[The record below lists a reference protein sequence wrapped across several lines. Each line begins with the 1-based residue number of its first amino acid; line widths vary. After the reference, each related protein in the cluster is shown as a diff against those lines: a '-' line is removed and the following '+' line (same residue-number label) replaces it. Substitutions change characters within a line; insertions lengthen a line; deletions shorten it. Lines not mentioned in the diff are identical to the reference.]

1 MCYHNHYKKNGGD
14 KMSYE
19 LILSGSIIF
28 VLSIAIPIIFV
39 ATKNLGPKNSNV
51 KNKNLV
57 YESGVSTPVGVPTQ
71 KHNVRFY
78 LVAILFII
86 FDVEIIFL
94 FPWSVNVRELGVLGL
109 VEIFLFVFLLVA
121 GLVYVYMKKALK
133 WQ

>member
-1 MCYHNHYKKNGGD
+1 
-14 KMSYE
+14 MSYE
-19 LILSGSIIF
+19 LMLSGTVIF
-28 VLSIAIPIIFV
+28 ILAIAIPIIFV
-39 ATKNLGPKNSNV
+39 ATKNLGPKNPNV

-57 YESGVSTPVGVPTQ
+57 YESGVSTPVGAPTQ

-94 FPWSVNVRELGVLGL
+94 FPWAVNVRELGALGL

>member
-1 MCYHNHYKKNGGD
+1 
-14 KMSYE
+14 MSGQ
-19 LILSGSIIF
+19 LLLSGTIIF
-28 VLSIAIPIIFV
+28 IIAVAIPAIFV
-39 ATKNLGPKNSNV
+39 ATKNLGPKNPNV
-51 KNKNLV
+51 KNKNLT
-57 YESGVSTPVGVPTQ
+57 YESGVSTPVGWAGS

-94 FPWSVNVRELGVLGL
+94 FPWAVNVRELGVLGL
-109 VEIFLFVFLLVA
+109 VEIFLFIFLLVA

>member
-1 MCYHNHYKKNGGD
+1 
-14 KMSYE
+14 MSQE
-19 LILSGSIIF
+19 LILSGVIIF
-28 VLSIAIPIIFV
+28 VLAVAIPVIFL
-39 ATKNLGPKNSNV
+39 ATKNLGPKNPNI
-51 KNKNLV
+51 KNKNLT
-57 YESGVSTPVGVPTQ
+57 YESGVSTQVGDIGSR
-71 KHNVRFY
+71 HNVRFY

-94 FPWSVNVRELGVLGL
+94 FPWAVNVRELGTLGL

>member
-1 MCYHNHYKKNGGD
+1 
-14 KMSYE
+14 MSQE
-19 LILSGSIIF
+19 LMLSSIVIF
-28 VLSIAIPIIFV
+28 VLAVAIPVIFL
-39 ATKNLGPKNSNV
+39 ATKNLGPKNPNI

-57 YESGVSTPVGVPTQ
+57 YESGVTHPVGSPTTR
-71 KHNVRFY
+71 HNVRYY

-94 FPWSVNVRELGVLGL
+94 FPWAVNVRELGMLGF
-109 VEIFLFVFLLVA
+109 VEIFLFVALLVA

>member
-1 MCYHNHYKKNGGD
+1 
-14 KMSYE
+14 MSQE
-19 LILSGSIIF
+19 LILSGAIIF
-28 VLSIAIPIIFV
+28 ILAVAIPIIFL
-39 ATKNLGPKNSNV
+39 ATKNLGPKNPNV
-51 KNKNLV
+51 INKNIA
-57 YESGVSTPVGVPTQ
+57 YESGVSTQVGDRRAR
-71 KHNVRFY
+71 HNVRFY

-94 FPWSVNVRELGVLGL
+94 FPWAVNVRELGVLGL